1 MERNQNEERREF
13 IALFCREND
22 LDKIRN
28 TLSDSLGLP
37 RQESGNLLSFASQNC
52 RFEVLIVLR
61 SMGEEAETFVQEHK
75 KAVQGFFA
83 SIEDAEEDIKINLCH
98 YLQQAGAFVSVMA
111 EAKDA
116 QADLHKELQ
125 QIIGIVQD
133 AMQSLDSVLVVER
146 GTVALNKEN
155 RVILAGDGSSEVE
168 RYFPFTLDE
177 NPKRLE
183 GCTDRQKMRRF
194 ENMKYLFDR
203 GIYVMELPVNGDD
216 EEIAIRNKE
225 EVVRRMLGLL
235 IVSLYSESMLNPEE
249 NMDVAQAR
257 EFIARVMDCY
267 AIRNPEEIL
276 TPEELAYIRDDNPE
290 EKTMINYSWNY
301 EHLYTLEWV
310 LGLADWTD
318 PVTICDVPLTV
329 RSIHADVFASIGD
342 FCEKTV
348 MRSKKEILDKTDL
361 VYRMDWAAVDA
372 RCHRMTGPAGIDH
385 GVIQARHK
393 TLNWMI
399 GFLDAEWDDVDTP
412 T

>member
-1 MERNQNEERREF
+1 MERNQNEEQREF

-28 TLSDSLGLP
+28 TLSDCFGLP
-37 RQESGNLLSFASQNC
+37 RQESGYLLSFASQNC

-83 SIEDAEEDIKINLCH
+83 SIEDAEDDIKINLCH
-98 YLQQAGAFVSVMA
+98 YIQQAGAFVSVMA
-111 EAKDA
+111 EAKDEH
-116 QADLHKELQ
+116 ADLRKELQ
-125 QIIGIVQD
+125 QIISIVQD

-168 RYFPFTLDE
+168 TYFPFTLDE
-177 NPKRLE
+177 NPKRLAD
-183 GCTDRQKMRRF
+183 CTDRQKTRRY

-216 EEIAIRNKE
+216 QEITIRSKE

-249 NMDVAQAR
+249 DMDVPQAR

-267 AIRNPEEIL
+267 AITNPEEIL
-276 TPEELAYIRDDNPE
+276 TPEELAYIRDDDPE
-290 EKTMINYSWNY
+290 EKTMIDYSWNY
-301 EHLYTLEWV
+301 EHLYTL
-310 LGLADWTD
+310 
-318 PVTICDVPLTV
+318 
-329 RSIHADVFASIGD
+329 
-342 FCEKTV
+342 
-348 MRSKKEILDKTDL
+348 
-361 VYRMDWAAVDA
+361 
-372 RCHRMTGPAGIDH
+372 
-385 GVIQARHK
+385 
-393 TLNWMI
+393 
-399 GFLDAEWDDVDTP
+399 
-412 T
+412 